1 MVSCSGSSPP
11 GPFPC
16 RLYLLQQHN
25 RWHRGVILKLLVS
38 NTTEKILKDY
48 QEIETKAKELLE
60 KNDEEP
66 KGEGMMTKM
75 MSSMGVIKE
84 VNKDNSDSAIADML
98 IKGISMGS
106 IEMERKIKD
115 YSKEVD
121 KKILK
126 LAEDFL
132 EFQENSIEKLKEF
145 L

>member
-1 MVSCSGSSPP
+1 MKHNNE
-11 GPFPC
+11 
-16 RLYLLQQHN
+16 LLKHIYKDASMATYTITTLLEN
-25 RWHRGVILKLLVS
+25 LKDKNNKIK

-48 QEIETKAKELLE
+48 QEFETKAKELLE

-75 MSSMGVIKE
+75 MSSMGVTKE

-98 IKGISMGS
+98 IKGISIGS

-132 EFQENSIEKLKEF
+132 EFQANSIEKLKEF

>member
-1 MVSCSGSSPP
+1 MKHNNE
-11 GPFPC
+11 
-16 RLYLLQQHN
+16 LLKH
-25 RWHRGVILKLLVS
+25 IYKDASMAIYTITTLLEDLKDKNNKIK

-48 QEIETKAKELLE
+48 QEFETKAKELLE

-75 MSSMGVIKE
+75 MSSMGVTKE

-132 EFQENSIEKLKEF
+132 EFQANSIEKLKEF